1 MPTDR
6 NQQLLYAWDFVE
18 HTGRSIFLT
27 GKAGTGKTTFL
38 RTVVEK
44 STKQM
49 IVVAPTGVAAINAGG
64 VTIHSFFQLPLS
76 PYVPGAKVKNKYDF
90 SKEKRKIIGSL
101 DLLIIDEI
109 SMVRSDLLDAI
120 DNVLRRFRNHSK
132 PFGGVQLLMIG
143 DLAQLSPVVT
153 PEDEHLLRP
162 YYDTTYFFGS
172 KALQQV
178 DYVTIQLEKIYRQA
192 DMKFV
197 DILNNIRE
205 NRATQNDLL
214 ALQSRYDPSFTPKS
228 DEGYIRLT
236 THNRMADEYND
247 RQMARLNTTPY
258 TYKAE
263 IEGTFPPTSFP
274 TAENL
279 LLKVGAQVMFIKNDV
294 NGQYYNGKIGIVTNL
309 SSEMV
314 CVRSTD
320 DGQEIAVGLQ
330 EWENA
335 RYAINPQTHEIE
347 TEIQGVFRQYPLRLA
362 WAITIH
368 KSQGLTF
375 DRAIIDAGHSF
386 APGQVYVALS
396 RCRSLDG
403 IVIASPISQQAIISD
418 SSVENYMER
427 QEYEAQ
433 QSIARLPQLQQDYY
447 REMLIEMFSFN
458 TLKEKE
464 DYLLRLLLEFFAGQN
479 PSLVQLHR
487 QASANLQ
494 TSIVEVAQK
503 WTNTLLAMTFEQL
516 QSEPLTERVKRSATY
531 FADTLKATLA
541 NPLELTKTVKSNN
554 KEALRRLG
562 DTCSELIVHYRWR
575 LLLLKAMAE
584 KDFSITTYLRER
596 QHSLVIAMGKPE
608 KEGKPQKEKKK
619 KKEKE
624 QKEKTWV
631 TSYNL
636 YRQGKSIAD
645 IAVERMLTP
654 QTIVSHLGRYV
665 ETGEIP
671 IESLVPTDHI
681 AIIRKAISEVG
692 TAEGKNAIKSVCPDD
707 ISYSE
712 IDIVLRTYK

>member
-562 DTCSELIVHYRWR
+562 DICSELIVHYRWR

-596 QHSLVIAMGKPE
+596 QRSLVIAMGKPE
-608 KEGKPQKEKKK
+608 KEGNPQKEKKK

-654 QTIVSHLGRYV
+654 QTIVSHLARYV

>member
-1 MPTDR
+1 
-6 NQQLLYAWDFVE
+6 
-18 HTGRSIFLT
+18 
-27 GKAGTGKTTFL
+27 
-38 RTVVEK
+38 
-44 STKQM
+44 
-49 IVVAPTGVAAINAGG
+49 
-64 VTIHSFFQLPLS
+64 
-76 PYVPGAKVKNKYDF
+76 
-90 SKEKRKIIGSL
+90 
-101 DLLIIDEI
+101 
-109 SMVRSDLLDAI
+109 
-120 DNVLRRFRNHSK
+120 
-132 PFGGVQLLMIG
+132 
-143 DLAQLSPVVT
+143 
-153 PEDEHLLRP
+153 
-162 YYDTTYFFGS
+162 
-172 KALQQV
+172 
-178 DYVTIQLEKIYRQA
+178 
-192 DMKFV
+192 
-197 DILNNIRE
+197 
-205 NRATQNDLL
+205 
-214 ALQSRYDPSFTPKS
+214 
-228 DEGYIRLT
+228 
-236 THNRMADEYND
+236 
-247 RQMARLNTTPY
+247 
-258 TYKAE
+258 
-263 IEGTFPPTSFP
+263 
-274 TAENL
+274 
-279 LLKVGAQVMFIKNDV
+279 
-294 NGQYYNGKIGIVTNL
+294 
-309 SSEMV
+309 
-314 CVRSTD
+314 
-320 DGQEIAVGLQ
+320 
-330 EWENA
+330 
-335 RYAINPQTHEIE
+335 
-347 TEIQGVFRQYPLRLA
+347 
-362 WAITIH
+362 
-368 KSQGLTF
+368 
-375 DRAIIDAGHSF
+375 
-386 APGQVYVALS
+386 
-396 RCRSLDG
+396 
-403 IVIASPISQQAIISD
+403 
-418 SSVENYMER
+418 MER

-458 TLKEKE
+458 ALKEKE

-531 FADTLKATLA
+531 FADTLKATLD

-584 KDFSITTYLRER
+584 KDFSISTYLRER
-596 QHSLVIAMGKPE
+596 QRSLVIAMGKPE
-608 KEGKPQKEKKK
+608 KEGNPKKEKKK

-692 TAEGKNAIKSVCPDD
+692 TTEGKNAIKSVCPDD

-712 IDIVLRTYK
+712 IDIVLRTYEQASDGTSA

>member
-309 SSEMV
+309 SSETV

-596 QHSLVIAMGKPE
+596 QRSLVIAMGKPE
-608 KEGKPQKEKKK
+608 KEGNPQKEKKK

>member
-433 QSIARLPQLQQDYY
+433 QSIARLPQLQHDYY

-503 WTNTLLAMTFEQL
+503 WTNTLLAMSFEQL

-596 QHSLVIAMGKPE
+596 QRSLVIAMGKPE
-608 KEGKPQKEKKK
+608 KKGEPQKEKKK

>member
-309 SSEMV
+309 GSETV

-562 DTCSELIVHYRWR
+562 DTCSDLIVHYRWR

-596 QHSLVIAMGKPE
+596 QRSLVIAMGKPE
-608 KEGKPQKEKKK
+608 KEGNPQKEKKK

>member
-347 TEIQGVFRQYPLRLA
+347 TEILGVFRQYPLRLA

-458 TLKEKE
+458 TLKKKE

-562 DTCSELIVHYRWR
+562 DICSDLIVHYRWR

-596 QHSLVIAMGKPE
+596 QRSLVIAMGKPE